1 MLCNLSDV
9 LWQGE
14 AKWQPPSM
22 GDLIDEGQLRKHY
35 MKACRVVHPDKQ
47 AGQSVER
54 RFTAGK
60 LFDLLNKSW
69 EKHKQGGSQQTRMF

>member
-54 RFTAGK
+54 RYYMSTK
-60 LFDLLNKSW
+60 LTMSFFVLL
-69 EKHKQGGSQQTRMF
+69 GSLIE